1 MDFNL
6 KEAGRKVRIKGVLDR
21 VEKDKEGVVW
31 VIDYKTGS
39 KIKLPR
45 ATVASKVSDRETIKQ
60 EIVSFQLPM
69 YLLLCDQH
77 YDLKSGWS
85 GMNAALYGLR
95 GLSDSSNLSALQ
107 TILFKQGDSRD
118 EIVKGIYVPALKAII
133 EEILDPETPFAHDP
147 SDFGYC
153 RTCPYS
159 KRLCRVG

>member
-1 MDFNL
+1 M
-6 KEAGRKVRIKGVLDR
+6 
-21 VEKDKEGVVW
+21 
-31 VIDYKTGS
+31 
-39 KIKLPR
+39 PR
-45 ATVASKVSDRETIKQ
+45 ATVASKVSDREAIKH

-95 GLSDSSNLSALQ
+95 GLADSSNLNALQ
-107 TILFKQGDSRD
+107 TILFKQGDNRD
-118 EIVKGIYVPALKAII
+118 KIVEGIYVPALKAII
-133 EEILDPETPFAHDP
+133 DEILDPVTPFAHDP

-159 KRLCRVG
+159 RRLTAGGFARSDKEYSTFRYSCNS

>member
-1 MDFNL
+1 M
-6 KEAGRKVRIKGVLDR
+6 
-21 VEKDKEGVVW
+21 
-31 VIDYKTGS
+31 
-39 KIKLPR
+39 PR
-45 ATVASKVSDRETIKQ
+45 ATVASKVSDREAIKH

-95 GLSDSSNLSALQ
+95 GLADSSNLNALQ
-107 TILFKQGDSRD
+107 TILFKQGDNRD
-118 EIVKGIYVPALKAII
+118 KIVEGIYVPALKAII
-133 EEILDPETPFAHDP
+133 DEILDPVTPFAHDP

-159 KRLCRVG
+159 RRLCKVG